1 MLPIINEECIHNVSA
16 KDFEKETDP
25 QKEKAASEKAS
36 EECIPEKEEQER
48 PDKAQ
53 SWYDR
58 LRNYFS

>member
-25 QKEKAASEKAS
+25 QKEKAASG

-48 PDKAQ
+48 PDKAP